1 MAVVVTLCALRG
13 VVGVTLRLF
22 GQVVGM
28 ALRALGCMLGVAP
41 GLLGC
46 VLRPAGQLRCLTL
59 LARDLPMLWLTAP
72 LWLAACR
79 AAEKIPDGKGRS
91 GLLRPFLPDMVTK
104 RWNFSAESIILE
116 RNITIGRRE
125 GNPPAWEEP
134 AL

>member
-13 VVGVTLRLF
+13 VVGVALGLF

-59 LARDLPMLWLTAP
+59 LARDLLH
-72 LWLAACR
+72 
-79 AAEKIPDGKGRS
+79 
-91 GLLRPFLPDMVTK
+91 RPFADAASVQADEALVRDVL
-104 RWNFSAESIILE
+104 RLVQDLAEEHVGSRL
-116 RNITIGRRE
+116 RSLSFLLST
-125 GNPPAWEEP
+125 WS
-134 AL
+134 